1 MPSKVRS
8 KASKH
13 AYVPAFSGSSPALVP
28 KLRIYPSVGMEGN
41 GLAGWLA
48 KEASS

>member
-48 KEASS
+48 KETSS